1 MNINEALQHCLS
13 ECKFPNT
20 SFTLA
25 QLNIKLIPDS
35 MENPQTLLLQAPFP
49 FHQQYTALK
58 NSLQEHLPES
68 LNNLDI
74 QCQYLIR
81 PHQTQLAG
89 KMLKGV
95 KNVIAI
101 GSGKGGVG
109 KSTIAANLA
118 IALARS
124 GARVGLLDAD
134 IYGPS
139 IPMMFGIKAQPEVKD
154 EHYIPVNSHGVD
166 TMSIGLLTGDEPALI
181 WRGPMLAKS
190 LLQMMNLTLWDNLD
204 YLFIDL
210 PPGTGD
216 IQLSLVQKIPLAGA
230 VIVSTPQQI
239 ATLDAEKAIK
249 MFERTNVP
257 VLGIIENMSLFTCP
271 QCGHEESVFGTQGIE
286 QLCTTHQT
294 ECIARLPL
302 ARSIQEDCD
311 KGKPTATAN
320 TNAYAEI
327 FNQAALQLSII
338 LSNRGLNYA
347 DRMPPVV
354 SD

>member
-1 MNINEALQHCLS
+1 MNINEALQRCLS

-20 SFTLA
+20 SLTLTE
-25 QLNIKLIPDS
+25 LNIKLIPDS
-35 MENPQTLLLQAPFP
+35 MENPQALLLQAPFP

-58 NSLQEHLPES
+58 NALQKHLPES

-139 IPMMFGIKAQPEVKD
+139 IPLMFGINTQPEIKD
-154 EHYIPVNSHGVD
+154 DHYIPVNAHGVD
-166 TMSIGLLTGDEPALI
+166 TMSIGLLTSDESALI

-257 VLGIIENMSLFTCP
+257 VLGIIENMNLFNCP
-271 QCGHEESVFGTQGIE
+271 SADMKNLFLVLRKSNDSAQGIKRNVLPDYPWRGAFRKIVIKAN
-286 QLCTTHQT
+286 QLPSP
-294 ECIARLPL
+294 I
-302 ARSIQEDCD
+302 
-311 KGKPTATAN
+311 
-320 TNAYAEI
+320 
-327 FNQAALQLSII
+327 
-338 LSNRGLNYA
+338 
-347 DRMPPVV
+347 RMRMRK
-354 SD
+354 SLTRQRCN